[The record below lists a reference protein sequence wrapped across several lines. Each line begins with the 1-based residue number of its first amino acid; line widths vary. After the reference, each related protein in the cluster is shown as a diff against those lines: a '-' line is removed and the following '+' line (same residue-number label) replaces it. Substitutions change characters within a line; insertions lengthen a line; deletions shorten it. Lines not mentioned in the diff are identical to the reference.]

1 MSIKRFLVIVLFA
14 TAGFYS
20 TCVLVDRGFLVNL
33 LKPEV
38 DFACYYSAALAARW
52 GAPMHNSGPYPLLKP
67 NVLRD
72 TWKSEDGAH
81 AKPENVYL
89 YPALLAYIL
98 VPLTFLPFKTA
109 EVLWNLSCL
118 LAYGIGVWVFIRSIR
133 LTGFQSGVW
142 EIAWV
147 FLSMIWPPFLIAVQ
161 HGQVVPWI
169 FLFLSLTVWAVLTER
184 DFLAAGAL
192 GLAAGLK
199 LGPVVYVAWLLVLR
213 RLRTAG
219 MALIVFLILLC
230 VGPTHNVR
238 LFRWVL
244 PHVRLGSTLES
255 NQCLNGVLCRAV
267 SENRER
273 WITPESLT
281 EIRGAIRLAAG
292 LGAIAAC
299 LVLFVTFRSG
309 SKPQTIVASFSLVA
323 LTLALFSPLSRVT
336 EYTYALFAMGYIGN
350 RWLESGRLGRIVLGM
365 AGGVVF
371 GLAVLNFAGI
381 LHRFLETPWTG
392 WISVNAT
399 FLWGMILWIVLAAD
413 SLKPHHAS

>member
-1 MSIKRFLVIVLFA
+1 MTVKRFLAIVLFA

-20 TCVLVDRGFLVNL
+20 TCVFVDRGFLVNL

-52 GAPMHNSGPYPLLKP
+52 GAPMHNSGPYPLLEP

-72 TWKSEDGAH
+72 TWKPEDGAH

-89 YPALLAYIL
+89 YPALLAYVL

-109 EVLWNLSCL
+109 EILWNLSCL
-118 LAYGIGVWVFIRSIR
+118 LAYGIGAWVFIRSMR
-133 LTGFQSGVW
+133 LTGFQSKVW
-142 EIAWV
+142 EISFV
-147 FLSMIWPPFLIAVQ
+147 FLSMIWLPFLIAVQ

-169 FLFLSLTVWAVLTER
+169 FLFLSLSLWAILTER
-184 DFLAAGAL
+184 DLLAACAL

-213 RLRTAG
+213 RFRAAG
-219 MALIVFLILLC
+219 MALVVFLILLC

-255 NQCLNGVLCRAV
+255 NQCLNGVLCRAA

-273 WITPESLT
+273 WITPEGLT
-281 EIRGAIRLAAG
+281 EIRGAMCLAAG
-292 LGAIAAC
+292 LGAIAMFF
-299 LVLFVTFRSG
+299 VFFVTFRAG
-309 SKPQTIVASFSLVA
+309 GKPETLLASFSLVA
-323 LTLALFSPLSRVT
+323 LTLAVFSPLSRVT
-336 EYTYALFAMGYIGN
+336 EYTYALFAMGYVGK
-350 RWLESGRLGRIVLGM
+350 RWLESGRLGRIALGVP
-365 AGGVVF
+365 AGVAF
-371 GLAVLNFAGI
+371 GLAVLDFGGI
-381 LHRFLETPWTG
+381 LHRFLEMPWTG
-392 WISVNAT
+392 WVSVNAT
-399 FLWGMILWIVLAAD
+399 FLWGMILWAVLAVD
-413 SLKPHHAS
+413 FLKPHDAS